1 MKKMF
6 LMFAVVVALF
16 CFADDAFAVDD
27 LAAKELAAKDAKELA
42 IKEISAKGLGPI
54 GKGIGAGLAIIGAG
68 IGLGYIGASMAES
81 MARQPEMAGD
91 LRNASI
97 IIAALLEGLALF
109 ALLIIFLI

>member
-16 CFADDAFAVDD
+16 CFADDAFAADGIANV
-27 LAAKELAAKDAKELA
+27 
-42 IKEISAKGLGPI
+42 

-68 IGLGYIGASMAES
+68 MAEN
-81 MARQPEMAGD
+81 MARQPEMAND

-97 IIAALLEGLALF
+97 IIAALLEGVALF
-109 ALLIIFLI
+109 ALLICFLI